1 MNTRCSAI
9 LQCNK
14 CGHVFERDIWTAI
27 TTGVDHNLDNKIF
40 KDEIN
45 SDDCEACGN
54 KGIAL
59 YPITISDQAS
69 GEKAMVIPFMETLD
83 MTEYEEV
90 TAMGFSVLEVTDK
103 EPCSIFYN
111 LNDLKWKIHCWQGG
125 DDTIFDPPPRE
136 KDILEGVQRNII
148 SEEDAAL
155 LRNADWDA
163 ILREMHEP
171 GVDSG
176 GEYAFGEERND
187 AVELYMKLMSELHDC
202 RKVVWLKRR
211 I

>member
-1 MNTRCSAI
+1 MNNRCSAI
-9 LQCNK
+9 LRCNK
-14 CGHVFERDIWTAI
+14 CENVFEADIWTEI
-27 TTGVDHNLDNKIF
+27 TTDEDHNLDNKIF
-40 KDEIN
+40 TDEIN
-45 SDDCEACGN
+45 SFDCEACGN
-54 KGIAL
+54 NGFAL
-59 YPITISDQAS
+59 YPVKITDSAS
-69 GEKAMVIPFMETLD
+69 GEKALVIPFMEPLD
-83 MTEYEEV
+83 MTEYEEAP
-90 TAMGFSVLEVTDK
+90 AMGFSVLEVTDK
-103 EPCSIFYN
+103 EPCRIFYS
-111 LNDLKWKIHCWQGG
+111 LEDLKRQICCWQGG
-125 DDTIFDPPPRE
+125 DDTVFDPPPGE